1 MVEVI
6 ILAFSRDDLTPQVS
20 LLLPE
25 LTVSTMRVMLY
36 GVQQRKKTT
45 TTAMMTL
52 KAFCFSRPREP
63 HRNRRRMQE

>member
-52 KAFCFSRPREP
+52 KAFCFWRPWEP
-63 HRNRRRMQE
+63 HRNCRRMQE